1 MSTENNSTALITG
14 ATSGIGAAYAQRLAK
29 EGYNLIIT
37 GRREEKINSLAAT
50 LRDTYHVDVEVII
63 IELSQADEVDQFLE
77 EIEGRNIDILINNAG
92 FGTTKFFY
100 REPLELQ
107 EKMVATHILA
117 AMKLTYAIL
126 PGMIEKGRGTI
137 IYMSSAGA
145 FLATPDTATYSGTKA
160 FLRAFTESL
169 HLELMPTGVKVQVV
183 CPGLTK
189 TDMHLRLGI
198 PEEYTVDSGL
208 MRWITPEKVVDD
220 SLKCL
225 QKNRVVCIPG
235 WLTRLQVF
243 MRNMLPASFY
253 YRSAYYIF
261 KKYQWIRDE

>member
-1 MSTENNSTALITG
+1 MSTANNATALITG
-14 ATSGIGAAYAQRLAK
+14 ATSGIGAAYAQRLAGQ
-29 EGYNLIIT
+29 GYNLIIT
-37 GRREEKINSLAAT
+37 GRREAKINSLAAT
-50 LRDTYHVDVEVII
+50 LRETYHVDVEVII
-63 IELSQADEVDQFLE
+63 IELSQADEVDQFLGA
-77 EIEGRNIDILINNAG
+77 IEGRNIDILISNAG

-126 PGMIEKGRGTI
+126 PGMIERGHGTI
-137 IYMSSAGA
+137 IYMSSASA
-145 FLATPDTATYSGTKA
+145 FLPTPDTATYSGTKA

-169 HLELMPTGVKVQVV
+169 HLELMHSGVNVQVV

-189 TDMHLRLGI
+189 TDMHRRLGI
-198 PEEYTVDSGL
+198 PEESTVDSGP
-208 MRWITPEKVVDD
+208 MRWITPEQVVDD

-235 WLTRLQVF
+235 WLSRFQVF

-253 YRSAYYIF
+253 YRSAYNLF
-261 KKYQWIRDE
+261 KKYQWIREE